1 LPWASVSTDWLT
13 VVDVEAGLAGAG
25 FAVTR
30 LAVAG
35 ATVTSA
41 PGITEPVRSW
51 TVPLMA
57 NAAGA
62 CAKMCGQAEQMRK
75 RAVNTR
81 PFNL

>member
-41 PGITEPVRSW
+41 PGITEPVRS
-51 TVPLMA
+51 
-57 NAAGA
+57 
-62 CAKMCGQAEQMRK
+62 
-75 RAVNTR
+75 
-81 PFNL
+81 